1 MRPVDEQRRADL
13 VAAALDHLARHGL
26 AGFSLRALAA
36 ELGTSAR
43 MLVHYFGTRE
53 ELLSR
58 ALAEHRR
65 RALDLLRAQARGDL
79 AEDAARSW
87 RLLSAPERS
96 AHYTV
101 MFQVLAAALT
111 PDSRYKPIAAGVVR
125 DWIDAVTAHLVAHG
139 EDQATATVKAT
150 VLASGLKGIA
160 LDLLVTADHDRCAA
174 AATMLIE
181 ALTRRPDGQVGA
193 LAGAPSRSLGARREV

>member
-1 MRPVDEQRRADL
+1 MRPVDERRRAEL
-13 VAAALDHLARHGL
+13 VAAALGHLARHGL
-26 AGFSLRALAA
+26 TGFSLRALAA

-65 RALDLLRAQARGDL
+65 QALDLLRAQAQGDL

-87 RLLSAPERS
+87 RLLSDPERS
-96 AHYTV
+96 DHYVV

-111 PDSRYKPIAAGVVR
+111 PDSRYRSIARGVVQ
-125 DWIDAVTAHLVAHG
+125 DWIDAVTTHLVAHG
-139 EDQATATVKAT
+139 EDPASAAVKAT

-160 LDLLVTADHDRCAA
+160 LDLLVTGDRDRCAGA
-174 AATMLIE
+174 AAMLIE
-181 ALTRRPDGQVGA
+181 ALIGPADGSPPPA
-193 LAGAPSRSLGARREV
+193 